1 MCLSCIIAKSEKLWE
16 PGYFLEKEIE
26 KIMDDRNKSVVL
38 SNRTLLILKNLQRK
52 EKGHK
57 IIVTGAGLS
66 GTSKNSPL
74 MFKRIEPSDSF
85 KS

>member
-1 MCLSCIIAKSEKLWE
+1 VCLSCIIAKAEKLWE

-38 SNRTLLILKNLQRK
+38 SNRTLLILKNLQRR

-57 IIVTGAGLS
+57 IMVTGAGLS

-74 MFKRIEPSDSF
+74 MFKRIDSSDSF

>member
-1 MCLSCIIAKSEKLWE
+1 VCLSCIIAKSEKLWE

-26 KIMDDRNKSVVL
+26 KIMEDRNKSVVL
-38 SNRTLLILKNLQRK
+38 SNRTLLILKNLQRR

-57 IIVTGAGLS
+57 IMVMGAGLS

-74 MFKRIEPSDSF
+74 MFKRIDPNDSF